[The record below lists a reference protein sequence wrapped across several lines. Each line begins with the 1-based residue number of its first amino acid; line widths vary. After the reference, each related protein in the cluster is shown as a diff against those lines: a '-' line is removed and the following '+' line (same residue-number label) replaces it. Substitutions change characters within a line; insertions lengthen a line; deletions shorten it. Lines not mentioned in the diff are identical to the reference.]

1 MIILVF
7 PAQATEVEP
16 FNLSHSTGQLLYV
29 LSVGSIFNG
38 SVSATGSVRV
48 WMNAP
53 NGEQVINL
61 GLIDV
66 STSFGLVAQQNG
78 TYILN
83 FENDLQNTI
92 SVTFS
97 YQTTPE
103 LFEGKRDSN
112 PSRISLDYLII
123 PIFLSIFGS
132 ALILLVMR
140 RKNKTIVSRGS
151 NYCGNL
157 KIKSL
162 KNEKLLLGFY

>member
-1 MIILVF
+1 MKKNKLLTSALLVVLMVILVF
-7 PAQATEVEP
+7 PSQATEVEP

-53 NGEQVINL
+53 NGEQIINL

-66 STSFGLVAQQNG
+66 PTNFGFVAQQNG

-92 SVTFS
+92 SVTFN
-97 YQTTPE
+97 YQTVPE
-103 LFEGKRDSN
+103 LFTGEEDNNSYRL
-112 PSRISLDYLII
+112 SLSYLIV
-123 PIFLSIFGS
+123 PILLSIFGS
-132 ALILLVMR
+132 VLILLVMR
-140 RKNKTIVSRGS
+140 RKNKIMVSKGVTI
-151 NYCGNL
+151 
-157 KIKSL
+157 
-162 KNEKLLLGFY
+162 

>member
-1 MIILVF
+1 LKKIKLLIFTLLAVLMVILVF
-7 PAQATEVEP
+7 PVKATEVEP
-16 FNLSHSTGQLLYV
+16 FNLNHSTGQLLYV

-66 STSFGLVAQQNG
+66 PTSFGFVAQQNG

-103 LFEGKRDSN
+103 LFAGKEDSTS
-112 PSRISLDYLII
+112 SRISLDYLII
-123 PIFLSIFGS
+123 PILLSIFGS

-140 RKNKTIVSRGS
+140 RKNKTIVSRGVTIA
-151 NYCGNL
+151 G
-157 KIKSL
+157 I
-162 KNEKLLLGFY
+162 

>member
-1 MIILVF
+1 MVILVF

-53 NGEQVINL
+53 NGEQIINL

-66 STSFGLVAQQNG
+66 PTNFGFVAQQNG

-97 YQTTPE
+97 YQTIPE
-103 LFEGKRDSN
+103 LFAGKDDNN
-112 PSRISLDYLII
+112 PYRLSLSYLII
-123 PIFLSIFGS
+123 PILLSIFGS
-132 ALILLVMR
+132 VLILLVMR
-140 RKNKTIVSRGS
+140 RKNKIMVSKGVFS
-151 NYCGNL
+151 AE
-157 KIKSL
+157 I
-162 KNEKLLLGFY
+162 FYRLHRNQLCCS

>member
-1 MIILVF
+1 MLLVLTNILVT
-7 PAQATEVEP
+7 PAQATEVEA
-16 FNLSHSTGQLLYV
+16 FHLSHSTGQLLYV

-38 SVSATGSVRV
+38 SVSATGSIRV

-66 STSFGLVAQQNG
+66 PTSFGLVAQQNG

-83 FENDLQNTI
+83 FENDLQNTV

-103 LFEGKRDSN
+103 LFAGKEDNNR
-112 PSRISLDYLII
+112 SRISLSYLII
-123 PIFLSIFGS
+123 PILLSIFGS
-132 ALILLVMR
+132 AIILLVIR
-140 RKNKTIVSRGS
+140 RKNKIIVSKGT
-151 NYCGNL
+151 
-157 KIKSL
+157 I
-162 KNEKLLLGFY
+162 

>member
-1 MIILVF
+1 LLAVLIVILVF

-53 NGEQVINL
+53 NGDQVINL

-66 STSFGLVAQQNG
+66 PTSFGFVAQQNG

-92 SVTFS
+92 SVNFS

-103 LFEGKRDSN
+103 LYAGKEDNN
-112 PSRISLDYLII
+112 PSRVSLSYLII
-123 PIFLSIFGS
+123 PILLSIFGS

-140 RKNKTIVSRGS
+140 RKKR
-151 NYCGNL
+151 
-157 KIKSL
+157 
-162 KNEKLLLGFY
+162 